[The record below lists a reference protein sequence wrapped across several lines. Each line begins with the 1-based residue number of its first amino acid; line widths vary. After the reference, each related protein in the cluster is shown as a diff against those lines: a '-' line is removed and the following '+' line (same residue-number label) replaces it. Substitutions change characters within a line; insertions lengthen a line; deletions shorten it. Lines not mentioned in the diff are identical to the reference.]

1 VKSKNAPT
9 SAFVRRVCW
18 SLLLTKCCL
27 GPLPFAPPIQ
37 SNNQATM
44 AEQMPNGDAPIN
56 TDVEM
61 KEEAAAEVQRSNI
74 YFQRSD

>member
-1 VKSKNAPT
+1 
-9 SAFVRRVCW
+9 
-18 SLLLTKCCL
+18 
-27 GPLPFAPPIQ
+27 
-37 SNNQATM
+37 M